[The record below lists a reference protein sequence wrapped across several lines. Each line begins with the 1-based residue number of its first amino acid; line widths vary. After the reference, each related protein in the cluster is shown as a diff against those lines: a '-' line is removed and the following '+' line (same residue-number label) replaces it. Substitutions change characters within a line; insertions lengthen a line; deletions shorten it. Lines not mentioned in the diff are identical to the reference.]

1 MAASDGE
8 LKVFEALRRTW
19 KKSPG
24 QRRRGTGP
32 RTSQNTTSKC
42 PGLVPRV
49 GAEDFLVSESTKGLV
64 VELFST
70 PFPLQDEGGGGGGGG
85 EPGREGM
92 EVQVC

>member
-8 LKVFEALRRTW
+8 LKVFKALRRTG
-19 KKSPG
+19 KKSPE

-49 GAEDFLVSESTKGLV
+49 GAKDFLVSESTKGLM
-64 VELFST
+64 VEIFST
-70 PFPLQDEGGGGGGGG
+70 PFLLRDEG
-85 EPGREGM
+85 
-92 EVQVC
+92 